1 MMEVQ
6 IYGRNCLNKILFF
19 IKLEHSRLTSST
31 TDPKLSH
38 RESRTHPRLNSSTI
52 KLIHDRT
59 HPRLISLRALVLSSH
74 IDSLLTFVFELSSG
88 KVVYHSEE
96 IPLLAVFA
104 ASGDED
110 IEVATI
116 NLLHELGV
124 ALDEKQNKPL
134 LLLLLHHA

>member
-1 MMEVQ
+1 M
-6 IYGRNCLNKILFF
+6 
-19 IKLEHSRLTSST
+19 
-31 TDPKLSH
+31 
-38 RESRTHPRLNSSTI
+38 
-52 KLIHDRT
+52 
-59 HPRLISLRALVLSSH
+59 VLSSH
-74 IDSLLTFVFELSSG
+74 IDPLLNFVFELSSG
-88 KVVYHSEE
+88 KSVYHSEE
-96 IPLLAVFA
+96 IPLLTVFA